1 MRKKKEE
8 EVDMRWLWI
17 LILFRVIRDLIP
29 YNKIIYKIKMNNLL
43 ILKIYKQTNKN
54 KNILNKYQDQR
65 VQLDFSLL
73 LTLKDIFIIPQLK

>member
-1 MRKKKEE
+1 
-8 EVDMRWLWI
+8 
-17 LILFRVIRDLIP
+17 
-29 YNKIIYKIKMNNLL
+29 MNNLL